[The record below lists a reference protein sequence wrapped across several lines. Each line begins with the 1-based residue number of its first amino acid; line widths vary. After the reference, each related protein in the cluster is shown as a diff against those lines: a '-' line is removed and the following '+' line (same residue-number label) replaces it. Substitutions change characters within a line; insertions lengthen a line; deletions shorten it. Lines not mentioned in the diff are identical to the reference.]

1 MLNSIVYLCC
11 MLGAYLILCSV
22 HIKFICTINYDRECV
37 ERSNVLDWEEAL
49 SSTSETDNTNK
60 GIKYCRLKLRPNT
73 HFVYGGDTVDKG
85 PGDIRLVRALVSLKK
100 RYGDRVHLLVG
111 NRDLNK
117 IRLPSELSD
126 ADMNRSIDEIPP
138 PFWDR
143 KAPNL
148 REYLEATLEEKE
160 DSLITYLED
169 STSATTSIEEMN
181 TRPERL
187 RYMLK
192 HTLGC
197 PDTFE
202 FRRQEI
208 QLLTQIYGEYP
219 TTLLETN
226 DYIPIGDKENDESCS
241 IHITD
246 DQVVDSFLYEISEKG
261 SLYQYL
267 KLSQIAAIIG
277 NTIFVHGSIDELT
290 MKYVPLDTT
299 KFELP
304 TSLPPEDGTDGRM
317 IENVNEWVQALND
330 YLQQG
335 LEDFDNRP
343 HWNEHRTSRGGEAV
357 LAIQNRPSM
366 WGRSIV
372 CNSYADG
379 GIIHTPDAEKER
391 QRALQVARDEVDPL
405 QYEGIASNVFDT
417 KPAHWLLEHG
427 IQRIVVGHKPTGDCA
442 AILSSTYNGVEIVSV
457 DTSYSHHQ
465 DVKDG
470 TKRFGNNRGDTIALI
485 EITGEDGQCNWLE
498 SFGTIKCGT
507 EYSNRLP
514 TLGKSIGKE
523 CQDDGDLYLGRRL
536 SDGWW
541 VKASIP
547 PNYYLCRGSGRT
559 VEYQTRPKEEIISE
573 LD

>member
-1 MLNSIVYLCC
+1 MFCCLLCSYLTFMLCSYHVHNKLCC
-11 MLGAYLILCSV
+11 
-22 HIKFICTINYDRECV
+22 FRECV
-37 ERSNVLDWEEAL
+37 ERSNVLDWEEARTETVN
-49 SSTSETDNTNK
+49 TSKK
-60 GIKYCRLKLRPNT
+60 GIRYCRLLLRPNT

-117 IRLPSELSD
+117 IRLLSELSD
-126 ADMNRSIDEIPP
+126 DDMKRSIDEIPS

-143 KAPNL
+143 NAPNL

-197 PDTFE
+197 PDTFD

-208 QLLTQIYGEYP
+208 RLLTQIYGEYP
-219 TTLLETN
+219 STLLETN
-226 DYIPIGDKENDESCS
+226 DYIPIGELDESCS
-241 IHITD
+241 MHVTD
-246 DQVVDSFLYEISEKG
+246 DQVVDSFLYELSAKG

-290 MKYVPLDTT
+290 MKYVPSPDT

-304 TSLPPEDGTDGRM
+304 TSLPPEDGSDGTM
-317 IENVNEWVQALND
+317 IENVHKWVEALND

-335 LEDFDNRP
+335 LKDFDDRP
-343 HWNEHRTSRGGEAV
+343 HWNEDRTSRGGEAV

-366 WGRSIV
+366 WGRSVV

-391 QRALQVARDEVDPL
+391 QRALQDEVDPL

-417 KPAHWLLEHG
+417 KPAQWLLEHG

-442 AILSSTYNGVEIVSV
+442 AVFSSTYNGVEILSV
-457 DTSYSHHQ
+457 DTSYSHHK
-465 DVKDG
+465 DVTDG

-485 EITGEDGQCNWLE
+485 EITGEDRMNNWLE

-514 TLGKSIGKE
+514 TLRKSGDKE
-523 CQDDGDLYLGRRL
+523 DKDDGDSYIGRRL
-536 SDGWW
+536 PSGWW

-559 VEYQTRPKEEIISE
+559 VEYKTRPKEEIISE
-573 LD
+573 LLD